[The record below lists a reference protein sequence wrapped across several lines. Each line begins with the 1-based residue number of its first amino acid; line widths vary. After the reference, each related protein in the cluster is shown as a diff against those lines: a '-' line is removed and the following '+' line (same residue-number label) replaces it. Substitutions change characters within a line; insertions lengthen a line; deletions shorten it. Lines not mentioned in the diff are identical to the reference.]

1 MAYLIIIAAIVIVL
15 AAVFARKHDDS
26 HSDYVEPTFRH
37 SGKKWVFNGIL
48 DIDAPPE
55 QNEIFVDYDGEYQ
68 LMTKKG
74 FVHYDLVLYENA
86 KHHLGMFQASAIASN
101 DGKID
106 IIVDNQAI
114 ASLPKGTSELHKK
127 ISNKGGKAKAYG
139 FIASRNNELFGEV
152 CVC

>member
-1 MAYLIIIAAIVIVL
+1 
-15 AAVFARKHDDS
+15 
-26 HSDYVEPTFRH
+26 
-37 SGKKWVFNGIL
+37 
-48 DIDAPPE
+48 
-55 QNEIFVDYDGEYQ
+55 
-68 LMTKKG
+68 MTKKG
-74 FVHYDLVLYENA
+74 FVHYDLILYENA

-127 ISNKGGKAKAYG
+127 ISSKGGKAKAYG